1 MKCTYRKLVNDI
13 DRGDLVPVYFFY
25 GREELLKEEAIQ
37 SLIQK
42 AVPPDLRDFNLDIL
56 YGDETDWVQIID
68 RISSLPMMAER
79 RVVVVRD
86 VNNLESTD
94 KRKLL
99 QHLSTPFD
107 HACLILTAPEVDA
120 SRGFYKNL
128 ASLACHVN
136 FYPLNDK
143 VLFEW
148 VQRRTQRYGKSIA
161 TEAVQ
166 TLCDSIGEGLIALDN
181 EIQKLVIYVEERAA
195 IEVRDVAAVVGELRS
210 KTVFKLCDAVG
221 QGNLPGAMTFL
232 SHLQEAGAL
241 PSHIVW
247 AIRQHLVKL
256 ARVREMSRQGKS
268 ADQIA
273 VGLHIPKKHVNDI
286 IQQSANLDEEDLEK
300 AFAQMYETE
309 LKLKTG
315 SQEPR
320 MAMTLLVYHL
330 CRPTGDGEDAQI

>member
-1 MKCTYRKLVNDI
+1 MKCTYKNLVNDI
-13 DRGDLVPVYFFY
+13 NRGDLVPVYFFY
-25 GREELLKEEAIQ
+25 GREELLKEEAVQ

-68 RISSLPMMAER
+68 RISALPMMAER

-86 VNNLESTD
+86 VNNLEATD
-94 KRKLL
+94 KRKIL

-107 HACLILTAPEVDA
+107 HTCLILTAPDVDA

-143 VLFEW
+143 LLFDW
-148 VQRRTQRYGKSIA
+148 VQRRIQRYGKSIVP
-161 TEAVQ
+161 EAVQ
-166 TLCDSIGEGLIALDN
+166 ILCDSIGESLIALDN
-181 EIQKLVIYVEERAA
+181 EIQKLAIYVEEKPT
-195 IEVRDVAAVVGELRS
+195 IEARDVAAVVGKLRS
-210 KTVFKLCDAVG
+210 QTVFKLCDAVG
-221 QGNLPGAMTFL
+221 RGDLPEAMTLL
-232 SHLQEAGAL
+232 SQLQEAGA
-241 PSHIVW
+241 PRSHIVW
-247 AIRQHLVKL
+247 AIRQHFVKL
-256 ARVREMSRQGKS
+256 ARVGQISRKGKS
-268 ADQIA
+268 AHQIA

-286 IQQSANLDEEDLEK
+286 IQQSANLDEDDLEK
-300 AFAQMYETE
+300 AFAQIYETE

-330 CRPTGDGEDAQI
+330 CRPMGDWEDV

>member
-1 MKCTYRKLVNDI
+1 MKRTYQKLMADI

-37 SLIQK
+37 SIIQK

-56 YGDETDWVQIID
+56 YGDEIDWVQIID
-68 RISSLPMMAER
+68 RISALPMMAER

-86 VNNLESTD
+86 ANKLESTD
-94 KRKLL
+94 KKKLL
-99 QHLSTPFD
+99 QHLGTPFD
-107 HACLILTAPEVDA
+107 HTCLILTAPEVDA

-148 VQRRTQRYGKSIA
+148 VRGRTHRYGKSIA
-161 TEAVQ
+161 PEAMQ
-166 TLCDSIGEGLIALDN
+166 TLCDSIGESLIALDN
-181 EIQKLVIYVEERAA
+181 EIQKLAIYVEERTA
-195 IEVRDVAAVVGELRS
+195 IEVRDVAAVVGKLRS
-210 KTVFKLCDAVG
+210 QTVYQLCDAVG
-221 QGNLPGAMTFL
+221 RGNLPGAMTLL
-232 SHLQEAGAL
+232 SHLQEAGAF
-241 PSHIVW
+241 PSHIV
-247 AIRQHLVKL
+247 AAMRRHYSRLT
-256 ARVREMSRQGKS
+256 RVREMSQKGKS
-268 ADQIA
+268 AHQIA
-273 VGLHIPKKHVNDI
+273 VDLHIPKKHVYDI

-309 LKLKTG
+309 LKLKTS

-330 CRPTGDGEDAQI
+330 CRHTGDWENAQI